1 MFKFVLTIALFILLS
16 NLYADQNRKIY
27 IGNFSKGSLKGWK
40 SKVFDR
46 KTHYKITEMDNKKVL
61 EADSKNGASGLVK
74 DINVNICQFKY
85 LNWSWMITKKLRD
98 FKEEKKL
105 NDDFA
110 ARIYVVIVN
119 KWFFWETISICYVWS
134 SSPYKDKS
142 WRNPYEPNNVQMISL
157 RSSKDEI
164 SRWYF
169 EKRNVYKDFKKYFN
183 IDCKN
188 INAIGIMTDTDNTV
202 SSEISYYGDIYFSNK
217 Y

>member
-1 MFKFVLTIALFILLS
+1 MFKFTITIALFIFFI
-16 NLYADQNRKIY
+16 NIYAGQTQKIY
-27 IGNFSKGSLKGWK
+27 VGNFSKGSLKGWY

-46 KTHYKITEMDNKKVL
+46 KTSYKITEMDNKKVL
-61 EADSKNGASGLVK
+61 EADSKNGASGLIK
-74 DINVNICQFKY
+74 DTSVNICQFKY

-110 ARIYVVIVN
+110 ARIYVVIAN
-119 KWFFWETISICYVWS
+119 RWFFWKTISICYVWS
-134 SSPYKDKS
+134 SRSTDDKS
-142 WRNPYEPNNVQMISL
+142 WKNPYEPKNVQMISL

-164 SRWYF
+164 SKWYI

-188 INAIGIMTDTDNTV
+188 INAIGIMTDTDNTQTK
-202 SSEISYYGDIYFSNK
+202 EISYYGDIYFTNN
-217 Y
+217 